1 MPRFVAFLRAVNVR
15 PRWVKMGELREH
27 LTAAGYADVETH
39 IQSGNVHLA
48 WSGTDPDELAA
59 ELTRSIST
67 RWGFEVPTMV
77 RRPEELVDIAETAAA
92 LPSPFP
98 PNTPT
103 KRYKR
108 YVSFLSAEPSA
119 DAVVRLGAVDAP
131 GERVT
136 VVGRHVV
143 AVLSVPFHEAKLTN
157 VRTERVLGV
166 RSTARDLRVVAALAQ
181 RWGPR

>member
-1 MPRFVAFLRAVNVR
+1 MPSARYVAFLRAVNVR
-15 PRWVKMGELREH
+15 PRWVKMAELREH
-27 LTAAGYADVETH
+27 LTTAGYGEVETH
-39 IQSGNVHLA
+39 IQSGNVHLT
-48 WSGTDPDELAA
+48 WSGADPDELAA

-77 RRPEELVDIAETAAA
+77 RRPEELVAIAAAAAA

-98 PNTPT
+98 PEVTT
-103 KRYKR
+103 KR
-108 YVSFLSAEPSA
+108 YVSFLSAEPTA
-119 DAVVRLGAVDAP
+119 DAVVRLRAVDAP
-131 GERVT
+131 GEWVT

-157 VRTERVLGV
+157 VRTERLLGV
-166 RSTARDLRVVAALAQ
+166 RSTARDLGVVTALAD

>member
-1 MPRFVAFLRAVNVR
+1 MAAEELRSLPGVHVEETGHRTVSGIADGSLASLTRLRAVDD
-15 PRWVKMGELREH
+15 
-27 LTAAGYADVETH
+27 AFVEVARFGGMERAR
-39 IQSGNVHLA
+39 IALA
-48 WSGTDPDELAA
+48 RL
-59 ELTRSIST
+59 
-67 RWGFEVPTMV
+67 
-77 RRPEELVDIAETAAA
+77 AETAAA

-103 KRYKR
+103 KR

>member
-59 ELTRSIST
+59 ELSRSIST

-103 KRYKR
+103 KR